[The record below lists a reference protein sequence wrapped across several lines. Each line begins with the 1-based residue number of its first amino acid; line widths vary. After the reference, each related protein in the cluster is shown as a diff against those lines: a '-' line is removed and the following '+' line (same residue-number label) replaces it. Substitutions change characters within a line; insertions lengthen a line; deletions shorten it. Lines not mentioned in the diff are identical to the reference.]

1 MTAKRTS
8 LPTEDANN
16 QAFRSQITVG
26 AIVAVLLILAVGV
39 IFYINIFKF
48 GDSAKLRQESY
59 LTQLYME
66 RFFSDLKD
74 VETGHRGFILTG
86 RESYLEPYNQALIS
100 IDKNW
105 HQLIQ
110 HQTASGGKLQKLLHL
125 KELTDTKLA
134 EIKKSLAIY
143 RAEGKTTAINLINFD
158 QGKRVMDKIRVQINE
173 ITEEENREVA
183 LHNEALQTDTRNTVL
198 FSVALGLL
206 GLFLFLFII
215 ILLARESNT
224 RIRLYNR
231 LELEVLE
238 RKRVNEQLELEA
250 AERER
255 VNEQLKLEAAER
267 ERAKN
272 QIDELNKTLEAKVNS
287 LDAVNKELEAFSYS
301 VSHDLRAPL
310 RSIDGFSQAFLN
322 KYGETLDDNGRDYLN
337 RVRVNSQRMAQL
349 IDDMLQLSRLT
360 RGEINLSQV
369 NLSQLAEEIIEENRQ
384 QEPNRQVEVIIQ
396 PELIVEGDKRLLQAV
411 LQNLLNNAWKFT
423 SQHETAK
430 IEFGSFLKDNKPVYF
445 VRDDGAGFEM
455 EYVEK
460 LFGAFQRLHAMHE
473 FPGTGIG
480 LATVQRIIHRHGGKV
495 WAEGEPE
502 KGATFYFTLNTELQD

>member
-1 MTAKRTS
+1 MTTQRTS
-8 LPTEDANN
+8 IPTEDAHH
-16 QAFRSQITVG
+16 QAFRPQTTIG

-39 IFYINIFKF
+39 IFYLNIFKF
-48 GDSAKLRQESY
+48 ADSAKLRQESY

-86 RESYLEPYNQALIS
+86 RESYLEPYNKALIS
-100 IDKNW
+100 IDQNW
-105 HQLIQ
+105 HKLVQ
-110 HQTASGGKLQKLLHL
+110 HRTDAGDKSKKLLHL
-125 KELTDTKLA
+125 KQLADAKLA
-134 EIKKSLAIY
+134 EIKKCLTIY
-143 RAEGKTTAINLINFD
+143 RTEGKAAAIASINSD
-158 QGKRVMDKIRVQINE
+158 QGKKLMDKIRVQINE
-173 ITEEENREVA
+173 ITEAETREVE
-183 LHNEALQTDTRNTVL
+183 LQSEALQTDTRNTIL
-198 FSVALGLL
+198 FSVIMGLL

-215 ILLARESNT
+215 ILLVRESNT
-224 RIRLYNR
+224 RMRLYNR

-250 AERER
+250 EKRER
-255 VNEQLKLEAAER
+255 TKTR
-267 ERAKN
+267 
-272 QIDELNKTLEAKVNS
+272 IDELNKSLEAKVNN

-322 KYGETLDDNGRDYLN
+322 KYGETLDDNGKDYLN
-337 RVRVNSQRMAQL
+337 RVRANSQRMAQL

-360 RGEINLSQV
+360 RGEINLSTV

-384 QEPNRQVEVIIQ
+384 QEPNRQVEAIIQ

-423 SQHETAK
+423 SQHHTAK
-430 IEFGSFLKDNKPVYF
+430 IEFGSFLKNAKPVYF

-495 WAEGEPE
+495 WAEGEPD
-502 KGATFYFTLNTELQD
+502 KGATFYFTLNTELLD

>member
-8 LPTEDANN
+8 IPMEDAHN
-16 QAFRSQITVG
+16 QAFRSQTTIG
-26 AIVAVLLILAVGV
+26 AVVAVLLILAVGV

-48 GDSAKLRQESY
+48 SDSAKLRQESY

-86 RESYLEPYNQALIS
+86 RESYLEPYNKALIS

-105 HQLIQ
+105 HHLVQ
-110 HQTASGGKLQKLLHL
+110 HQTASGAKPKKLLHL
-125 KELTDTKLA
+125 KELADAKLA
-134 EIKKSLAIY
+134 EIKKCLTIY
-143 RAEGKTTAINLINFD
+143 RTEGKTAAINLINSD

-173 ITEEENREVA
+173 ITEAETREVE
-183 LHNEALQTDTRNTVL
+183 LRNEMLQTDTRNTIL

-224 RIRLYNR
+224 RMRLNNR

-238 RKRVNEQLELEA
+238 RKRI
-250 AERER
+250 
-255 VNEQLKLEAAER
+255 NEQLKQEAEER
-267 ERAKN
+267 ERSKA
-272 QIDELNKTLEAKVNS
+272 QIDELNKTLEAKINN

-322 KYGETLDDNGRDYLN
+322 KYGDTLDDNGRDYLN
-337 RVRVNSQRMAQL
+337 RVRANSQRMAQL

-430 IEFGSFLKDNKPVYF
+430 IEFGSFLKDAKPVYF

-502 KGATFYFTLNTELQD
+502 KGATFYFTLNIELLD